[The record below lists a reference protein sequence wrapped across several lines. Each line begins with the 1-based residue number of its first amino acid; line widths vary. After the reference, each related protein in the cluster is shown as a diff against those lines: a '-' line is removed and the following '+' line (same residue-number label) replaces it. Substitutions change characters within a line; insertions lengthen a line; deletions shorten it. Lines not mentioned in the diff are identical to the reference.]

1 MIITGQDCE
10 NCVYGTMFENDRG
23 ILKTYCRYRDKEYY
37 YWTSIPCDDKR
48 MDNDKTEEI

>member
-10 NCVYGTMFENDRG
+10 NCIYGTMFENDRG

-37 YWTSIPCDDKR
+37 YGTSIPCDDKR
-48 MDNDKTEEI
+48 IDNDKTEEI